1 MIKFSKKTLAI
12 LIIVVLSPVLVPLLF
27 LAGSALMAGIYWS
40 FGYYVNIPGWKM
52 GQIAAEK
59 ESVEE
64 CELLRKTWYFGGFD
78 SGDMHRSEC
87 IHTYASLTLDPLACE
102 LLLPSD
108 YGLSCLGE
116 VASSLFNG
124 KPCRYS
130 EPQDNL
136 YCNKNFSEGELTIDH
151 PQVDNCDLYNRSDLK
166 DWCHFERTKRF
177 KEIYECNF
185 VKHEIVK
192 DYCEYNYALKMRDPS
207 LCSPIKAPSRRSFC
221 EFRVKMAVEYSG
233 KRF

>member
-87 IHTYASLTLDPLACE
+87 IHTYASLTLDPTACE
-102 LLLPSD
+102 LLMPSEYGFSCIGAAEGAQRLCSID
-108 YGLSCLGE
+108 YGRKVGWGSYLDDTRKEASIEDCLAGNIKDKIGKRCCHISMIANIRDFNDCSQLSEDKTFFDECIHQLALKNGDAGICKSIIDSRSR
-116 VASSLFNG
+116 VACSLRAKYKFALSSLP
-124 KPCRYS
+124 KPI
-130 EPQDNL
+130 E
-136 YCNKNFSEGELTIDH
+136 
-151 PQVDNCDLYNRSDLK
+151 
-166 DWCHFERTKRF
+166 
-177 KEIYECNF
+177 
-185 VKHEIVK
+185 
-192 DYCEYNYALKMRDPS
+192 
-207 LCSPIKAPSRRSFC
+207 
-221 EFRVKMAVEYSG
+221 
-233 KRF
+233 